1 MVRSCT
7 FVTFLKN
14 DIIMSGEEETP
25 IVENKPFPGS
35 LLIETRDDDISTKS
49 SSTEDSSPTSPKHSP
64 SASKMQEIPAKSP
77 AISPETDMSASY
89 HEIFDTQMPGA
100 CAIKEDNDEEDDD
113 EETANTRL
121 ELPLIFCDNN
131 TISTTEYL
139 TSKLV
144 EDSLKWQNESK
155 ASNSSLIPSPRDSP
169 AKKIRPQNIS
179 DDIKSLSIKQKHLDV
194 LDPTAIDDIEKHAR
208 YLAACVDSMVENLSS
223 VLQSASALTVETL
236 ETHRDGASKTCD
248 EADNNIKSM
257 YQLMAKVEELNK
269 SMGIAYK
276 IGDEVKEIRRLVE
289 VYETLL

>member
-1 MVRSCT
+1 
-7 FVTFLKN
+7 
-14 DIIMSGEEETP
+14 MSGEEETP

-35 LLIETRDDDISTKS
+35 LVIETRDPRDDDSSTKS
-49 SSTEDSSPTSPKHSP
+49 SSTEGSSPTSSPKKHS
-64 SASKMQEIPAKSP
+64 SSLSKSKEIPSKSP

-100 CAIKEDNDEEDDD
+100 CAIKEDNEEEEDED
-113 EETANTRL
+113 TTNTRL
-121 ELPLIFCDNN
+121 ELPLICCDNN

-155 ASNSSLIPSPRDSP
+155 AIGTSSLIPSPRDSP
-169 AKKIRPQNIS
+169 AKKIRTPQNIC
-179 DDIKSLSIKQKHLDV
+179 DIDIKSLSVKEKNLDV

-208 YLAACVDSMVENLSS
+208 YLAACVDSMVENLSG

-236 ETHRDGASKTCD
+236 EIHRDGALKTCD
-248 EADNNIKSM
+248 QADNNIKSM

-269 SMGIAYK
+269 SMGIAYR
-276 IGDEVKEIRRLVE
+276 IGEDVKEIRRLVE
-289 VYETLL
+289 LYETLL